1 MAAITEKSKDTNT
14 FRFKSFTDRVNEID
28 LRHLAL
34 YHIGHKYEQLEE
46 AENETYFQQTLQK
59 WNVLNLTEEYNYF
72 SKRCRKIVTLP
83 QLLHQKDFVVDLLL
97 ERLATAT
104 NLSQQPLL
112 ELLYVLARDLR
123 EDFYAYFQRVLDR
136 LICLLNTQDAEQL
149 EWTLICLAHLFKTLK
164 SYLKRNI
171 GIVFNAILPLLDEQ
185 HYAEHVTNF
194 AVECFAYIA
203 RDVRDFP
210 RFLAYV
216 LKTVLREQVASVH
229 GCGRLLY
236 EILRGVNGQLHTCA
250 AHLLAH
256 VLELLSNADASHTSA
271 QTALL
276 ADIVQHCFGL
286 LLNFL
291 RADQSVVLWQQLCG
305 AISKAD
311 LSTTATVQLLELIL
325 PLVTHKDGR
334 YIAELSLLVPT
345 ILKLLDR
352 HMTVDAEPLQQ
363 LSTLVSSLLKA
374 RHAQLDQLDASR
386 LLQNQLKVSQV
397 SRDVYS
403 DFILQMM
410 DYKLFELMVLP
421 HVVAHFEEH
430 KDTAALELLA
440 RIVQHKRP
448 LLVDATSL
456 SNWQA
461 YPMELKQKTT
471 HEHLEQQ
478 IQRIDVTEE
487 RQLLL
492 LILLPHLRGFNKQ
505 PLESSLQCAIQDQL
519 AANASDRTVLLLLL
533 QTHFLLKFKLPKEL
547 RTQLQET
554 LLPLVGND
562 LRALACLQLI
572 LHSMAKGELTPNATE
587 ATLNA
592 VSKLLSEPV
601 AQCRRIAAHCLEML
615 GGDQC
620 KINPYGYFAA
630 ACCIEPTV
638 HNYRELL
645 LQLQQLEPAAAQF
658 KRFAKLPHYKEHAV
672 SLLLGLL
679 YNNFKFVW
687 APVQQLLAEYVKVM
701 TTEEFWVLFKTK
713 LLQTIECIEY
723 NVEAPTLQQQ
733 PQHSYN
739 SPALTS
745 LLLLDEACSQLTLQ
759 QALNYRQLLWQCIP
773 KLGNIAEL
781 KNADLVRLF
790 LQFVEREYRAQ
801 LERTE
806 HSWNLNES
814 TADDL
819 DVDED
824 NDHLEKTPLTSAAR
838 ITNERHKRKTR
849 NAHTKFILQTL
860 QLKLACFVS
869 QPNPKALH
877 RESEMREF
885 YLELLAGPNAQL
897 QQLALDCLAAYKQP
911 ASLVQ
916 QKQQLAGLI
925 DDAKFKATLTGL
937 EIASLPTQ
945 QRSELMPYILRVL
958 YGHLTK
964 AGQRQLS
971 GQQRKTLILRFLG
984 QLEEKEILDFLKMAF
999 GRFEE
1004 YTNQP
1009 VELLAGHVRA
1019 QYVPTAVISARQLHR
1034 IVNLLELIRKEFAG
1048 RLSTAFQVYVLKLL
1062 LLAGSVSQQV
1072 IGGNALEASKLM
1084 SAYKNVRHAAIQ
1096 TLVNYFGQ
1104 LLDMSELWNTKEM
1117 QAICDVFVWPCLER
1131 LPQDSIHT
1139 PTPLLKLLLM
1149 WGGEP
1154 SYQSW
1159 LQQRPSP
1166 ESPPIVHYLMA
1177 LLLNDKAKPVV
1188 RRALLQLVEQL
1199 LESANT
1205 EEYGAQ
1211 ALSILQPYIPDVLQL
1226 LQASW
1231 RQKRTGKQTL
1241 DKRELNILSLLT
1253 VHVHEPDTC
1262 ELLLQLLLPL
1272 FTKQAASASAETV
1285 IQLITTLS
1293 NLVQRVPAPH
1303 NYVRQLAPLFEQ
1315 VQALPARKL
1324 LCEMLADMAKR
1335 LFKQS
1340 KEQPE
1345 LAAASTKLR
1354 EWARFVLQLNAWD
1367 KRWLEQPDYDKRLQA
1382 LTELKQLLERKED
1395 SPVVLDMELG
1405 LLVTYNCFYML
1416 RHDSDLGMRVNIGEL
1431 LKLMLP
1437 QITRQLM
1444 HSKDELHF
1452 WLDECLLPLLQRC
1465 VRDERH
1471 EHSRNEAIGLL
1482 GELARRCSDAHE
1494 VLRDLAPLADA
1505 HDVEVDF
1512 FENMLHLQAQRHGRG
1527 LQRLVNVAGGAS
1539 WRQTPPCARTLTQML
1554 LPLATRY
1561 LLSEKHA
1568 GKHTLVDAAI
1578 EAVGVMCELLPWQQ
1592 YHAVLRHYLQRLRLA
1607 HGQQKQCVRLVVRIL
1622 DAFHFDLTNANAD
1635 GTLLA
1640 QLKRKLTETLPEPT
1654 ESTNEQTDENGEE
1667 SESKSIKEEPTVD
1680 STNIDFDGDREEDKM
1695 EVEDDEPAK
1704 IQQPLAPNA
1713 AKRIMTTITSVLL
1726 PTLNRAI
1733 TEKTNYDTKHKVN
1746 RRRLSYERE
1755 EEEIQR
1761 VPIALAMV
1769 KLLQKLPQELLDNS
1783 LPGIFMKVCTFLRSP
1798 LKSVRMLTR
1807 DILKKMMLT
1816 LGSSCLGLLL
1826 EQLQSLLT
1834 RGFQVHVLSVT
1845 LHGVLDALRGQLQP
1859 AHIELCL
1866 QNLLEVAL
1874 NDIFGDVSA
1883 EKEVDKIVAHTPEA
1897 KPSAKSYLTLNIA
1910 ARFIRDNCLLD
1921 LLLPFKEHLART
1933 HSRKVTQKIQEC
1945 FAKIVAGLVENTHI
1959 ARESLLIFIYGTMSE
1974 SITDLLPGS
1983 QKRQHTDKQQAL
1995 MRRARPDCLLL
2006 QPAPG
2011 RRSVATGNK
2020 QVKSNAQANAHILI
2034 EFGLELLHFV
2044 LKRKKL
2050 TELNYQPFLHP
2061 LLPLLR
2067 DALSSKHAKT
2077 TSYALKCYTAIWMG
2091 DYQLAELNQE
2101 QLCPVVGRMF
2111 EILKNFSSFG
2121 ATRQEENAQLVRAS
2135 FKAVVA
2141 LLRKCQDYALSDEQI
2156 EQLLLHVEQELQEG
2170 ECSSQT
2176 MCFALLKALV
2186 GRKVDTRSLHDLMK
2200 RLADLSIISQSD
2212 HVRDES
2218 RTILIT
2224 YIMEYPLQKRV
2235 DQLLKFM
2242 SVQLAYTQSA
2252 GRLSAIQFMLS
2263 IINKFPLQLLV
2274 KHSEFLYLS
2283 LGTRLV
2289 NDEDTACRRA
2299 VANALEALL
2308 GRLNKLQ
2315 RQPLLD
2321 LTMLFFTS
2329 PQSSQKPGVRE
2340 LAAALLSRFVQAE
2353 RAGFAERLPV
2363 VLPTLVSVL
2372 TLGDADAGGKFV
2384 RAPGHVALDTNG
2396 INLVKKPRRKQSNS
2410 AADEDAVLDM
2420 EAALEHHQRTV
2431 DHQLIQLQYCLLKI
2445 FEHCGEALLSA
2456 QELAPSVDEIAYA
2469 SQRLLGHEHNWVR
2482 CNAAKLLTQILAH
2495 YDYAYVGQQLVG
2507 IKREIADDVK
2517 PLEFIYAQP
2526 AQDIKSLVLDL
2537 CAQVVP
2543 GETAQEMIDELVK
2556 LLLFVAHMVRD
2567 VPFSMKQ
2574 EEVGDQ
2580 SEQIPAGKINLN
2592 WLVRNI
2598 RILINKELSKAPHDT
2613 SIRTALFTL
2622 IEGLSTLLSTDVVT
2636 RLAPAFLQALVRE
2649 MSEEDQNVDPEL
2661 RQLSLRVGSR
2671 LRKRIG
2677 AETYDKLRNVVQNKL
2692 MVRRAERRKA
2702 VAQEKIHDPVRA
2714 AKRKA
2719 GMQDRKKAAKRLK
2732 TAVLRGKAPDTKH
2745 KLKKR
2750 KRKAEMDGV

>member
-46 AENETYFQQTLQK
+46 ADNETYFQQTLQK

-72 SKRCRKIVTLP
+72 SKQCRKIVTLP
-83 QLLHQKDFVVDLLL
+83 QLLHQKNFVIDLLL
-97 ERLATAT
+97 ERLSTAT

-123 EDFYAYFQRVLDR
+123 EEFYAYFQRVLDR

-171 GIVFNAILPLLDEQ
+171 GVVFNAILPLLDEQ

-216 LKTVLREQVASVH
+216 PQTVLREQVESVH

-236 EILRGVNGQLHTCA
+236 EILRGVNGHLHTCA
-250 AHLLAH
+250 ADLLAH
-256 VLELLSNADASHTSA
+256 VLELLVNSDGSHTNA
-271 QTALL
+271 QTSLL
-276 ADIVQHCFGL
+276 ADIVSHCFGL
-286 LLNFL
+286 LLNFM
-291 RADQSVVLWQQLCG
+291 RADQSVVLWQQLCA
-305 AISKAD
+305 AISKEE
-311 LSTTATVQLLELIL
+311 LSGAATVQLLELIL
-325 PLVTHKDGR
+325 PLITHKGGR
-334 YIAELSLLVPT
+334 YVAELSLLVPT
-345 ILKLLDR
+345 VLKLLDR
-352 HMTVDAEPLQQ
+352 HMKANAEPLQQ
-363 LSTLVSSLLKA
+363 LSTLVSSLLQA
-374 RHAQLDQLDASR
+374 PQVQLDQLDASR
-386 LLQNQLKVSQV
+386 ILQKQLNVSKVS
-397 SRDVYS
+397 REVYA
-403 DFILQMM
+403 DFILQML
-410 DYKLFELMVLP
+410 DYKLFEIMVLP
-421 HVVAHFEEH
+421 HVVAHYEEH
-430 KDTAALELLA
+430 KDIAALELLA

-448 LLVDATSL
+448 LHVDAASL
-456 SNWQA
+456 LSWLP
-461 YPMELKQKTT
+461 YPMQLKQQSTQQ
-471 HEHLEQQ
+471 HLEQH

-487 RQLLL
+487 QQLLL
-492 LILLPHLRGFNKQ
+492 LLLLPHLRGFNKQ
-505 PLESSLQCAIQDQL
+505 PLEASLKSAIEDQL
-519 AANASDRTVLLLLL
+519 ALNTPECTLLLLLL
-533 QTHFLLKFKLPKEL
+533 QTHSLLKFKLPKEL
-547 RTQLQET
+547 RAQLQQS
-554 LLPLVGND
+554 LLPLVGGD
-562 LRALACLQLI
+562 LRALGCLQL
-572 LHSMAKGELTPNATE
+572 LLLNTSKGDWTPKATE
-587 ATLNA
+587 DSLAA
-592 VSKLLSEPV
+592 VSKLLSDPM
-601 AQCRRIAAHCLEML
+601 AQRRRIAAHCLELL
-615 GGDQC
+615 GNIQG
-620 KINPYGYFAA
+620 KLNPYEYFAA
-630 ACCIEPTV
+630 ACRIELTV

-658 KRFAKLPHYKEHAV
+658 KQYEQLPHYKEHAV

-701 TTEEFWVLFKTK
+701 TTEEFWTLFKEK
-713 LLQTIECIEY
+713 LLQTVACIDY
-723 NVEAPTLQQQ
+723 NVESTALEQ
-733 PQHSYN
+733 PPQPSYN
-739 SPALTS
+739 SHALSS
-745 LLLLDEACSQLTLQ
+745 LLPLDEAQLQLTLQ

-773 KLGNIAEL
+773 KLGHIAEV
-781 KNADLVRLF
+781 KNADIVRLF

-806 HSWNLNES
+806 HTWNLNES
-814 TADDL
+814 SVDDIE
-819 DVDED
+819 VDDGE
-824 NDHLEKTPLTSAAR
+824 NENSEKTPTTSMTR
-838 ITNERHKRKTR
+838 GSTDRHKKKTR
-849 NAHTKFILQTL
+849 NAHAKFILQTL

-877 RESEMREF
+877 REAEMREF
-885 YLELLAGPNAQL
+885 YLELLAGPNGTL

-911 ASLVQ
+911 AALVQ

-925 DDAKFKATLTGL
+925 DDGKFKTTLTAL
-937 EIASLPTQ
+937 DVTTLTTQ
-945 QRSELMPYILRVL
+945 QRTELMPYILRVL
-958 YGHLTK
+958 YGHLIK
-964 AGQRQLS
+964 GGQRQLS

-984 QLEEKEILDFLKMAF
+984 QLEEEEIFNFLKMAF

-1004 YTNQP
+1004 YTSQP
-1009 VELLAGHVRA
+1009 IDLLAG
-1019 QYVPTAVISARQLHR
+1019 YVKSHFEPTAVISARQLQR

-1048 RLSTAFQVYVLKLL
+1048 RLSAAFQLYVLKLL
-1062 LLAGSVSQQV
+1062 LLVGSVSQQV
-1072 IGGNALEASKLM
+1072 IEGKGVEAVKLM
-1084 SAYKNVRHAAIQ
+1084 TAYKNVRHAALQ

-1104 LLDMSELWNTKEM
+1104 LLDMSELWTKEQL
-1117 QAICDVFVWPCLER
+1117 QAVCEVFVWPGLSR

-1139 PTPLLKLLLM
+1139 PTPLLKLLLL

-1154 SYQSW
+1154 AYQIL
-1159 LQQRPSP
+1159 LQQSPSP
-1166 ESPPIVHYLMA
+1166 QSPPIMHYLIA
-1177 LLLNDKAKPVV
+1177 LLLNDKSKPIV
-1188 RRALLQLVEQL
+1188 RRSLLQLVEQL
-1199 LESANT
+1199 LESAST
-1205 EEYGAQ
+1205 EEYGPQ
-1211 ALSILQPYIPDVLQL
+1211 ALATLQPYIPDVLQL
-1226 LQASW
+1226 MLANW
-1231 RQKRTGKQTL
+1231 RQKRAGKQSL

-1253 VHVHEPDTC
+1253 VHVHQPETC
-1262 ELLLQLLLPL
+1262 EMLLQLLLPI
-1272 FTKQAASASAETV
+1272 FTKQAAGASAEAV
-1285 IQLITTLS
+1285 FQLITTLS
-1293 NLVQRVPAPH
+1293 NLSKRVPAPD

-1315 VQALPARKL
+1315 VHDLPARKL
-1324 LCEMLADMAKR
+1324 LCEMLANMAKH
-1335 LFKQS
+1335 LVNEAK
-1340 KEQPE
+1340 KQPE
-1345 LAAASTKLR
+1345 LSAAATKVR

-1382 LTELKQLLERKED
+1382 LTELKQLLEQKDNQRPID
-1395 SPVVLDMELG
+1395 LELG

-1431 LKLMLP
+1431 LKMLLP
-1437 QITRQLM
+1437 QLTNQLQQL
-1444 HSKDELHF
+1444 SSRDELRF

-1465 VRDERH
+1465 LRDERH
-1471 EHSRNEAIGLL
+1471 EHARNEAIGLL
-1482 GELARRCSDAHE
+1482 GELARQSSNAHE
-1494 VLRDLAPLADA
+1494 VLRDLAPLADS
-1505 HDVEVDF
+1505 HDPEVDF
-1512 FENMLHLQAQRHGRG
+1512 FENMLHLQTQRHGRG
-1527 LQRLVNVAGGAS
+1527 LQRLVNIAGGAS
-1539 WRQTPPCARTLTQML
+1539 WRETPPCARTLTQFL

-1578 EAVGVMCELLPWQQ
+1578 EAVGVMCEQLPWQQ
-1592 YHAVLRHYLQRLRLA
+1592 YHAVLRHYLQRLRLS

-1622 DAFHFDLTNANAD
+1622 DAFHFDLTHANTDASF
-1635 GTLLA
+1635 LV
-1640 QLKRKLTETLPEPT
+1640 QLKQKLAETPVENTEQA
-1654 ESTNEQTDENGEE
+1654 NEEE
-1667 SESKSIKEEPTVD
+1667 SEEKSVKEEDPDD
-1680 STNIDFDGDREEDKM
+1680 SADIDFDEDK
-1695 EVEDDEPAK
+1695 VEEEEPPK
-1704 IQQPLAPNA
+1704 ERKLSQPLAPNA
-1713 AKRIMTTITSVLL
+1713 AKRVMSTITSVLL

-1733 TEKTNYDTKHKVN
+1733 TEKTNYDAKHKVN

-1807 DILKKMMLT
+1807 DILKKIMLT
-1816 LGSSCLGLLL
+1816 LGGSYLGLLL

-1845 LHGVLDALRGQLQP
+1845 LHGVLDALRDQLQP
-1859 AHIELCL
+1859 AHIEHCL

-1874 NDIFGDVSA
+1874 NDIFGDVNA

-1910 ARFIRDNCLLD
+1910 ARYIRDNCLLD
-1921 LLLPFKEHLART
+1921 LLMPFKEHLARS

-1974 SITDLLPGS
+1974 SITDLLPGT
-1983 QKRQHTDKQQAL
+1983 QKRQLTEKQQAL

-2044 LKRKKL
+2044 LKRKKIA
-2050 TELNYQPFLHP
+2050 ELDYQPFLHP
-2061 LLPLLR
+2061 LLPLLQ
-2067 DALSSKHAKT
+2067 DALSSNHART
-2077 TSYALKCYTAIWMG
+2077 TTYALKCYTAIWMG
-2091 DYQLAELNQE
+2091 EYQLSELSTE
-2101 QLCPVVGRMF
+2101 QLFPVVGRMF
-2111 EILKNFSSFG
+2111 EILKNFSTFG

-2141 LLRKCQDYALSDEQI
+2141 LLRKCQDYALTDDQI

-2176 MCFALLKALV
+2176 MCFTLLKALV
-2186 GRKVDTRSLHDLMK
+2186 GRKVDSRSLHDLMK
-2200 RLADLSIISQSD
+2200 RLADLSIVSQSD

-2218 RTILIT
+2218 RTILLI

-2252 GRLSAIQFMLS
+2252 GRLSAIQFMHA
-2263 IINKFPLQLLV
+2263 IINKFPLQLLA
-2274 KHSEFLYLS
+2274 KQSEFLYLS

-2289 NDEDTACRRA
+2289 NDEDTGCRRA
-2299 VANALEALL
+2299 VAAALEALV
-2308 GRLNKLQ
+2308 GRLTKLQ

-2353 RAGFAERLPV
+2353 RAGFAERLSL
-2363 VLPTLVSVL
+2363 VLPTLVAVL
-2372 TLGDADAGGKFV
+2372 TLGDADAAGKFV
-2384 RAPGHVALDTNG
+2384 RAPGREAPTVSEPKQRH
-2396 INLVKKPRRKQSNS
+2396 KRRRKQSS
-2410 AADEDAVLDM
+2410 GPTDEESLLIEDP
-2420 EAALEHHQRTV
+2420 EALLEQQQRNV
-2431 DHQLIQLQYCLLKI
+2431 DHQVIQLQYCLLKI
-2445 FEHCGEALLSA
+2445 FEHCGETLMRDE
-2456 QELAPSVDEIAYA
+2456 ELAPTVDELAYA
-2469 SQRLLGHEHNWVR
+2469 SQRLLGHEHNWIR
-2482 CNAAKLLTQILAH
+2482 CNAAKLLTQILSH
-2495 YDYAYVGQQLVG
+2495 YDYAYVGQRLLG
-2507 IKREIADDVK
+2507 IKCEKAEDAKV
-2517 PLEFIYAQP
+2517 LEFIYGQP
-2526 AQDIKSLVLDL
+2526 AQDLKSLVLDL
-2537 CAQVVP
+2537 CAQVIP

-2556 LLLFVAHMVRD
+2556 ILLFVAHMLRD
-2567 VPFSMKQ
+2567 VPFSIKQ
-2574 EEVGDQ
+2574 EEDVAKN
-2580 SEQIPAGKINLN
+2580 EQVPAGKINLN

-2598 RILINKELSKAPHDT
+2598 RFLINKEVTKAPHDT
-2613 SIRTALFTL
+2613 RIRTALFSL
-2622 IEGLSTLLSTDVVT
+2622 IEGLSTLLSVDAVT
-2636 RLAPAFLQALVRE
+2636 RLAPALMQGLVRE

-2661 RQLSLRVGSR
+2661 RQLALRVGSR

-2677 AETYDKLRNVVQNKL
+2677 AETYDKLRNLVQNKL

-2702 VAQEKIHDPVRA
+2702 VAQEKIHDPARA

-2719 GMQDRKKAAKRLK
+2719 GVQERKKAAKRLK
-2732 TAVLRGKAPDTKH
+2732 TAVVRGKAPDVKQ

-2750 KRKAEMDGV
+2750 KRKAEMESF

>member
-59 WNVLNLTEEYNYF
+59 WNVLNLTEEYNDF

-83 QLLHQKDFVVDLLL
+83 QLLHQKDFVIDLLL

-123 EDFYAYFQRVLDR
+123 EEFYAYFQRVLDR

-171 GIVFNAILPLLDEQ
+171 GIVFNAILPLLDEH

-216 LKTVLREQVASVH
+216 LQTVLREQVASVH

-236 EILRGVNGQLHTCA
+236 EILRGVNGHFHTCA
-250 AHLLAH
+250 GDLLAH
-256 VLELLSNADASHTSA
+256 VLQLLGNVDGKHTEA
-271 QTALL
+271 QTTLL

-286 LLNFL
+286 LLNFVN
-291 RADQSVVLWQQLCG
+291 ADQSVVLWQQLCV
-305 AISKAD
+305 AVSKED
-311 LSTTATVQLLELIL
+311 LSVTATVQLLDLIL
-325 PLVTHKDGR
+325 PLIAHKDGK

-352 HMTVDAEPLQQ
+352 HLAEPLQQ
-363 LSTLVSSLLKA
+363 LSTLVSSLLQA
-374 RHAQLDQLDASR
+374 RLTQLSQLDASC
-386 LLQNQLKVSQV
+386 LLQKQLQVSQV
-397 SRDVYS
+397 SRTVYAG
-403 DFILQMM
+403 FVLQML
-410 DYKLFELMVLP
+410 DYKLFELLVLP
-421 HVVAHFEEH
+421 HVVAHYEEH
-430 KDTAALELLA
+430 QDAAALELLA

-456 SNWQA
+456 ANWQP
-461 YPMELKQKTT
+461 YPMQLKQTET
-471 HEHLEQQ
+471 FERLQQQ
-478 IQRIDVTEE
+478 IQRIDVKEE
-487 RQLLL
+487 QQLLL
-492 LILLPHLRGFNKQ
+492 IVLLPHLRGFNKQ
-505 PLESSLQCAIQDQL
+505 PLEESLNLAIQQQL
-519 AANASDRTVLLLLL
+519 DEQADCQLLLLLL
-533 QTHFLLKFKLPKEL
+533 QTHSLLKFKLPKKL
-547 RTQLQET
+547 SAQLQQT
-554 LLPLVGND
+554 LLPLVDND

-572 LHSMAKGELTPNATE
+572 LLKASKSELTE
-587 ATLNA
+587 DILNA
-592 VSKLLSEPV
+592 VSKQLSQPDR
-601 AQCRRIAAHCLEML
+601 QCRRIAAHCLELL
-615 GGDQC
+615 GSSSKQQP
-620 KINPYGYFAA
+620 NPYGYFAA
-630 ACCIEPTV
+630 ACGIVPTV

-645 LQLQQLEPAAAQF
+645 LQLQQLEPTAAQF
-658 KRFAKLPHYKEHAV
+658 KQYAQLPHFKEHAV

-701 TTEEFWVLFKTK
+701 TTDEFWPLFHQK
-713 LLQTIECIEY
+713 LSLTVACISSKE
-723 NVEAPTLQQQ
+723 EATPV
-733 PQHSYN
+733 PQRIFS
-739 SPALTS
+739 SQALTS
-745 LLLLDEACSQLTLQ
+745 LLPLDEEQQEIPQQ

-781 KNADLVRLF
+781 KNRDLVSLF
-790 LQFVEREYRAQ
+790 LQFVEHEYRGQ
-801 LERTE
+801 LECTE
-806 HSWNLNES
+806 HTWNLNEI
-814 TADDL
+814 TVDM
-819 DVDED
+819 DVNAD
-824 NDHLEKTPLTSAAR
+824 NDGDNNETVEKSPTAGVR
-838 ITNERHKRKTR
+838 NTNQERQKRKSR
-849 NAHTKFILQTL
+849 NSQAKFILQTL
-860 QLKLACFVS
+860 QLKLACFVK

-877 RESEMREF
+877 REAEMHEF
-885 YLELLAGPNAQL
+885 YLELLAGSNGQL
-897 QQLALDCLAAYKQP
+897 QQLALDCLVAYKQP
-911 ASLVQ
+911 ATLVQ
-916 QKQQLAGLI
+916 HKQELAGLI
-925 DDAKFKATLTGL
+925 DDAKFKTILTGL
-937 EIASLPTQ
+937 ELSTLATQ
-945 QRSELMPYILRVL
+945 QREELMPFILRVL

-964 AGQRQLS
+964 GGQRQLS

-984 QLEEKEILDFLKMAF
+984 QLEEQEIFSFLKMAF

-1004 YTNQP
+1004 YTDQP
-1009 VELLAGHVRA
+1009 IELLPAHVRM
-1019 QYVPTAVISARQLHR
+1019 QFVPSAVISARQLQR

-1048 RLSTAFQVYVLKLL
+1048 RLSVDFQLYVLKLL

-1072 IGGNALEASKLM
+1072 LKATAHHVEA
-1084 SAYKNVRHAAIQ
+1084 AYKNVRHGALQ
-1096 TLVNYFGQ
+1096 TLVNYFSQ
-1104 LLDMSELWNTKEM
+1104 LLDMSELWQSAQL
-1117 QAICDVFVWPCLER
+1117 QAICEVFVWPGLER
-1131 LPQDSIHT
+1131 LSQDSIHA
-1139 PTPLLKLLLM
+1139 PTPLLKLLLL
-1149 WGGEP
+1149 WGGEA
-1154 SYQSW
+1154 SYQCW
-1159 LQQRPSP
+1159 LQQRPTP
-1166 ESPPIVHYLMA
+1166 DSPPIMHHLMA
-1177 LLLNDKAKPVV
+1177 LLMNDKAKSVV

-1199 LESANT
+1199 LESASS
-1205 EEYGAQ
+1205 EEAHGPV
-1211 ALSILQPYIPDVLQL
+1211 ALAILQPYIPDVLQL
-1226 LQASW
+1226 MQASW
-1231 RQKRTGKQTL
+1231 RHKRAGKQTL

-1253 VHVHEPDTC
+1253 VHVHPSDTC
-1262 ELLLQLLLPL
+1262 DLLLQTLLPI
-1272 FTKQAASASAETV
+1272 FNKQAASAGPETV
-1285 IQLITTLS
+1285 LQLITTLS
-1293 NLVQRVPAPH
+1293 NLCQRVPAPH
-1303 NYVRQLAPLFEQ
+1303 SYVRQLAPFFEQ
-1315 VQALPARKL
+1315 VHVLPARKL
-1324 LCEMLADMAKR
+1324 LCEMLAEMAKR
-1335 LFKQS
+1335 LHKQA
-1340 KEQPE
+1340 KEQPN
-1345 LAAASTKLR
+1345 LSAASASLR
-1354 EWARFVLQLNAWD
+1354 DWARFVLQLNAWD

-1382 LTELKQLLERKED
+1382 LTELKQLLEHKED
-1395 SPVVLDMELG
+1395 DSRQSVIDLELG

-1416 RHDSDLGMRVNIGEL
+1416 RHVSDLGMRVNIGEL
-1431 LKLMLP
+1431 LKLLLP
-1437 QITRQLM
+1437 QLTQQLTRQ
-1444 HSKDELHF
+1444 SDELHF
-1452 WLDECLLPLLQRC
+1452 WLDDSLLPLLQRC
-1465 VRDERH
+1465 LRDERH
-1471 EHSRNEAIGLL
+1471 EHARNEAIGLL
-1482 GELARRCSDAHE
+1482 GELARQCPDAHE
-1494 VLRDLAPLADA
+1494 ILRDLAPLCDSHDADI
-1505 HDVEVDF
+1505 DF
-1512 FENMLHLQAQRHGRG
+1512 FENMLHLQTQRHGRG
-1527 LQRLVNVAGGAS
+1527 LQRLVNTAGGAS
-1539 WRQTPPCARTLTQML
+1539 WRQTCPTPRTLTQYLM
-1554 LPLATRY
+1554 PLTTRY

-1568 GKHTLVDAAI
+1568 GKHTLVDVAI
-1578 EAVGVMCELLPWQQ
+1578 ESVGVMCELLPWQQ

-1622 DAFHFDLTNANAD
+1622 DAFHFDLTNAD
-1635 GTLLA
+1635 GNLQA
-1640 QLKRKLTETLPEPT
+1640 QLKQMITDTQKAEPT
-1654 ESTNEQTDENGEE
+1654 TATEEQNDED
-1667 SESKSIKEEPTVD
+1667 SEVKDIKEELPVD
-1680 STNIDFDGDREEDKM
+1680 STLIDFEE
-1695 EVEDDEPAK
+1695 EQAEDEEPLK
-1704 IQQPLAPNA
+1704 QQKLSQALAPNA
-1713 AKRIMTTITSVLL
+1713 AKRVMATITSVLL

-1733 TEKTNYDTKHKVN
+1733 TEKTNYDNKHKVN

-1769 KLLQKLPQELLDNS
+1769 KLLQKLPQELLDNC

-1807 DILKKMMLT
+1807 DILKKIMLT
-1816 LGSSCLGLLL
+1816 LGGSWLGMLL

-1845 LHGVLDALRGQLQP
+1845 LHFVLDALRGQLQP
-1859 AHIELCL
+1859 AHIESCL

-1910 ARFIRDNCLLD
+1910 ARHIRDNCLLD
-1921 LLLPFKEHLART
+1921 LLLPFKEQLART
-1933 HSRKVTQKIQEC
+1933 HSRRVTQKIQEC

-1974 SITDLLPGS
+1974 SITDLLPGT
-1983 QKRQHTDKQQAL
+1983 QKRQLSAKQQAL
-1995 MRRARPDCLLL
+1995 MRRSRPDCLLI

-2011 RRSVATGNK
+2011 RRSVTTGNK

-2050 TELNYQPFLHP
+2050 TDLDYQPFLHP

-2067 DALSSKHAKT
+2067 DALSSNHART
-2077 TSYALKCYTAIWMG
+2077 TTYALKCYTAIWMG
-2091 DYQLAELNQE
+2091 DYELTELDTE
-2101 QLCPVVGRMF
+2101 QLCPVVNRMF
-2111 EILKNFSSFG
+2111 EILKNFSTFG

-2141 LLRKCQDYALSDEQI
+2141 LLRKCEDYTLTEEQI
-2156 EQLLLHVEQELQEG
+2156 EQLLLHIEQELQEG

-2176 MCFALLKALV
+2176 MCFTLLKALV

-2218 RTILIT
+2218 RGILIT
-2224 YIMEYPLQKRV
+2224 YIMEYTLQKRV

-2242 SVQLAYTQSA
+2242 SVQLAYTQAA
-2252 GRLSAIQFMLS
+2252 GRQSAIQFMHSL
-2263 IINKFPLQLLV
+2263 INKFPLQLLA

-2289 NDEDTACRRA
+2289 NDEDTACRRT
-2299 VANALEALL
+2299 VAAALEAML

-2340 LAAALLSRFVQAE
+2340 LASVLLSRFVQAE
-2353 RAGFAERLPV
+2353 RAGFAERLHV
-2363 VLPTLVSVL
+2363 VLPPLVNVL
-2372 TLGDADAGGKFV
+2372 NLGDADAGGKFV
-2384 RAPGHVALDTNG
+2384 RAPGREPLEVDESNLPKKRRHKQSSRATDGDLLLTELDTG
-2396 INLVKKPRRKQSNS
+2396 AL
-2410 AADEDAVLDM
+2410 M
-2420 EAALEHHQRTV
+2420 EQQQRNI

-2445 FEHCGEALLSA
+2445 FEHCGEAVITDP
-2456 QELAPSVDEIAYA
+2456 ELASTVDELAYG

-2482 CNAAKLLTQILAH
+2482 CNAAKMLTQILLH

-2507 IKREIADDVK
+2507 VKREQSEDVK
-2517 PLEFIYAQP
+2517 ELEFIYAQP
-2526 AQDIKSLVLDL
+2526 AQDLKSLVLDL
-2537 CAQVVP
+2537 CAQVIP
-2543 GETAQEMIDELVK
+2543 GETAQEMIDEIVK
-2556 LLLFVAHMVRD
+2556 LLLFVAHMLRD
-2567 VPFSMKQ
+2567 VPFSIKQ
-2574 EEVGDQ
+2574 EPTDAEQ
-2580 SEQIPAGKINLN
+2580 SEQLPPASKINLN

-2598 RILINKELSKAPHDT
+2598 RILINKEVSKAPHDT
-2613 SIRTALFTL
+2613 TIRTALFTL
-2622 IEGLSTLLSTDVVT
+2622 IEGLSTLLSVDAVA
-2636 RLAPAFLQALVRE
+2636 RLAPSLLQALVRE
-2649 MSEEDQNVDPEL
+2649 MSEEDQNVDPDL
-2661 RQLSLRVGSR
+2661 RQLTLRVGSR

-2677 AETYDKLRNVVQNKL
+2677 AETYDKQRNVVQTKL
-2692 MVRRAERRKA
+2692 MVRRAERRKT

-2719 GMQDRKKAAKRLK
+2719 GMQERKKVAKRLK
-2732 TAVLRGKAPDTKH
+2732 TAVVRGKAPDIKQ

-2750 KRKAEMDGV
+2750 KRKAEMEGF